1 MINKIE
7 LHNIFSKLR
16 EGETSQFE
24 LLYKQ
29 YNQLVYKISFSILKN
44 KESSEDVTQ
53 NVFAKIYSLQKDKLP
68 TSKETTWLYTITKN
82 EAISYYRKEKPNVTL
97 EEIYDAQEAECK
109 ELQNVIDKE
118 KYEKLISELSVKEK
132 EVVSLKILGEFS
144 FKEIAKILNEPI
156 GTVQWR
162 YYKALNS
169 LQLLLGN
176 ISMLFVTL
184 ALYIGCMKNNKNEIE
199 VPATNNNLKS
209 NSQVQGNNNFQTSE
223 DYKNVTENKNS
234 QTLEN
239 AKVNIAEDINSQTSQ
254 NSKNNKEDIIQ
265 EDNVNNQIENEEN
278 NMQTG
283 NTLENN
289 TINTIENQVNNEKT
303 YNGTSNILLS
313 LSSIFLVLTVIF
325 AIICIKHQQNR
336 KNKTSK

>member
-16 EGETSQFE
+16 EGDNSQFE
-24 LLYKQ
+24 LLYKN

-53 NVFAKIYSLQKDKLP
+53 NVFAKIYSLPKDKLP
-68 TSKETTWLYTITKN
+68 TSKEATWLYAVTKN
-82 EAISYYRKEKPNVTL
+82 EALTFLRKERTNISL
-97 EEIYDAQEAECK
+97 EEAYNIDTGKECD
-109 ELQNVIDKE
+109 ELQNIVDTE
-118 KYEKLISELSVKEK
+118 KYNKLISGLSVKEK
-132 EVVSLKILGEFS
+132 EV
-144 FKEIAKILNEPI
+144 AKILNEPI

-176 ISMLFVTL
+176 ISMLFATL

-209 NSQVQGNNNFQTSE
+209 NSQAQENSNFQTSE
-223 DYKNVTENKNS
+223 DYKNITENKNS
-234 QTLEN
+234 LTLEN
-239 AKVNIAEDINSQTSQ
+239 AKVNVEKGENSQTSE
-254 NSKNNKEDIIQ
+254 NAK
-265 EDNVNNQIENEEN
+265 VNIVEI
-278 NMQTG
+278 TA
-283 NTLENN
+283 
-289 TINTIENQVNNEKT
+289 NNEKT

>member
-1 MINKIE
+1 MWW
-7 LHNIFSKLR
+7 
-16 EGETSQFE
+16 
-24 LLYKQ
+24 
-29 YNQLVYKISFSILKN
+29 
-44 KESSEDVTQ
+44 
-53 NVFAKIYSLQKDKLP
+53 
-68 TSKETTWLYTITKN
+68 TSKYCRYGKI
-82 EAISYYRKEKPNVTL
+82 
-97 EEIYDAQEAECK
+97 
-109 ELQNVIDKE
+109 
-118 KYEKLISELSVKEK
+118 KEK

-176 ISMLFVTL
+176 ISMLFATL

-209 NSQVQGNNNFQTSE
+209 NSQAQENSNFQTSE
-223 DYKNVTENKNS
+223 DYKNITENENAKVNVEKGENS
-234 QTLEN
+234 QTSEN
-239 AKVNIAEDINSQTSQ
+239 AKVNIVEITA
-254 NSKNNKEDIIQ
+254 
-265 EDNVNNQIENEEN
+265 
-278 NMQTG
+278 
-283 NTLENN
+283 
-289 TINTIENQVNNEKT
+289 NNEKT

>member
-16 EGETSQFE
+16 EGDNSQFE
-24 LLYKQ
+24 LLYKN

-53 NVFAKIYSLQKDKLP
+53 NVFAKIYSLPKDKLP
-68 TSKETTWLYTITKN
+68 TSKEATWLYAVTKN
-82 EAISYYRKEKPNVTL
+82 EALTFLRKERTNISL
-97 EEIYDAQEAECK
+97 EEAYNIDTGKECD
-109 ELQNVIDKE
+109 ELQNIVDTE
-118 KYEKLISELSVKEK
+118 KYNKLISGLSVKEK

-144 FKEIAKILNEPI
+144 FKEIAKMNEPI

-176 ISMLFVTL
+176 ISMLFATL

-209 NSQVQGNNNFQTSE
+209 NSQAQENSNFQTSE
-223 DYKNVTENKNS
+223 DYKNITENKNS
-234 QTLEN
+234 LTLEN
-239 AKVNIAEDINSQTSQ
+239 AKVNVEKGENSQTSE
-254 NSKNNKEDIIQ
+254 NAK
-265 EDNVNNQIENEEN
+265 VNIVEI
-278 NMQTG
+278 TA
-283 NTLENN
+283 
-289 TINTIENQVNNEKT
+289 NNEKT

>member
-16 EGETSQFE
+16 EGDNSQFE
-24 LLYKQ
+24 LLYKN

-53 NVFAKIYSLQKDKLP
+53 NVFAKIYSLPKDKLP
-68 TSKETTWLYTITKN
+68 TSKEATWLYAVTKN
-82 EAISYYRKEKPNVTL
+82 EALTFLRKERTNISL
-97 EEIYDAQEAECK
+97 EEAYNIDTGKECD
-109 ELQNVIDKE
+109 ELQNIVDTE
-118 KYEKLISELSVKEK
+118 KYNKLISGLSVKEK

-176 ISMLFVTL
+176 ISMLFATL

-209 NSQVQGNNNFQTSE
+209 NSQAQENSNFQTSE
-223 DYKNVTENKNS
+223 DYKNITENKNS
-234 QTLEN
+234 QTSEN
-239 AKVNIAEDINSQTSQ
+239 AKVNIVEITA
-254 NSKNNKEDIIQ
+254 
-265 EDNVNNQIENEEN
+265 
-278 NMQTG
+278 
-283 NTLENN
+283 
-289 TINTIENQVNNEKT
+289 NNEKT